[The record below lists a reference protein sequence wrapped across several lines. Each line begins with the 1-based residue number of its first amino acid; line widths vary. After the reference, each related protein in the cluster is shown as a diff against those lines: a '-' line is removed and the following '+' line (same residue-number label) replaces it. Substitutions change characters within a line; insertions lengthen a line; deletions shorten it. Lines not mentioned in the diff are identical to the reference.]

1 QQQRDRH
8 GGRRKGDHDTRDD
21 HRLRHRIGAEP
32 RRRSPARDD
41 AEEHE
46 RAATEQ
52 VEAEYLAERLRI
64 HDEAVEPA
72 TRRRP
77 AETPE
82 QGRGANRRVPPS
94 GAPASSRPSATAIVS
109 VIGTSMARISG
120 LAYAW
125 G

>member
-1 QQQRDRH
+1 QQRDRH
-8 GGRRKGDHDTRDD
+8 GRRRKGDHDARDD

-64 HDEAVEPA
+64 HDEAVQPE
-72 TRRRP
+72 TRRRR
-77 AETPE
+77 AEQPE
-82 QGRGANRRVPPS
+82 RGRGAHRSALRP
-94 GAPASSRPSATAIVS
+94 GAPASSGPSVPAIVS
-109 VIGTSMARISG
+109 VIGTWMARISG
-120 LAYAW
+120 LAYAS